1 MRDSCL
7 GEASMRDYLFLAL
20 LIALVPVCFFRPFVG
35 ILAWTWISY
44 FNPHRFT
51 WGFAQELPAAMVVA
65 IATIGGF
72 LFSSDRRLPP
82 MKRETIL
89 LLLLWVWFALTTVSV
104 YFSREFFHHLPDS
117 VERLGAVSKMLL
129 MTFFA
134 MILVTDRHKLRSWYL
149 VTAGSFAVLAFKGA
163 VFGALTAGQFR
174 VMGPQKSMVAD
185 NNAFGLALNMCLPM
199 FFYLAKLE
207 ESRRLRMIL
216 RIAFLFTIAGVILTY
231 SRGAL
236 IGLAVVLL
244 TLAFKSKY
252 KLPALAVVGVAAL
265 LVVALAPTKWIRR
278 METLKTA
285 KDTDPSALSRINAW
299 TLATRLALDYPIMG
313 GGFQTF
319 TAPVY
324 DRYGLREGPVILG
337 PHSIYFQVLGEHGFP
352 GLLMFL
358 GLIGSCLLSCRKIR
372 RQFATN
378 ALARWPAAYADM
390 ITVSLLAFASSG
402 AFLGLAYFDLFYQ
415 LAATTVILKCL
426 VDEELNSEAEETSAE
441 ASALESETEE
451 YSSSYHLARE

>member
-1 MRDSCL
+1 
-7 GEASMRDYLFLAL
+7 MRDYLFLAF
-20 LIALVPVCFFRPFVG
+20 LIAMVPICFFRPFVG

-51 WGFAQELPAAMVVA
+51 WGFAQELPVAMVVA
-65 IATIGGF
+65 IATMAGF
-72 LFSSDRRLPP
+72 AFSANRRLPP

-89 LLLLWVWFALTTVSV
+89 LLLLWTWFALTTVSV
-104 YFSREFFHHLPDS
+104 YFSREFFHHFPNSLD
-117 VERLGAVSKMLL
+117 RLSSVSKMLL
-129 MTFFA
+129 MTFFG
-134 MILVTDRHKLRSWYL
+134 MMLVTDRRKLRLWYL
-149 VTAGSFAVLAFKGA
+149 VTAGSFAVLAFKG
-163 VFGALTAGQFR
+163 VLFGARTAGQFR
-174 VMGPQKSMVAD
+174 VMGPENSIVGD

-199 FFYLAKLE
+199 FFYLAKIE
-207 ESRRLRMIL
+207 ESRRIRMVL
-216 RIAFLFTIAGVILTY
+216 RIAFLFTIVGVILTY

-236 IGLAVVLL
+236 IGLAVVLI

-252 KLPALAVVGVAAL
+252 KLPALAVVTVAAF
-265 LVVALAPTKWIRR
+265 LVITLAPTKWIQR

-313 GGFQTF
+313 GGFQTL

-324 DRYGLREGPVILG
+324 DKSGLREGPVILG

-352 GLLMFL
+352 GLLIFL
-358 GLIGSCLLSCRKIR
+358 GLMGSCFLSCRKIR

-390 ITVSLLAFASSG
+390 IIVSLLAFATSG
-402 AFLGLAYFDLFYQ
+402 AFLGFAYFDLFYQ
-415 LAATTVILKCL
+415 LAATTVILKYL
-426 VDEELNSEAEETSAE
+426 AAEELILETKETSDEESA
-441 ASALESETEE
+441 AQSETVES
-451 YSSSYHLARE
+451 SSSYHFAG